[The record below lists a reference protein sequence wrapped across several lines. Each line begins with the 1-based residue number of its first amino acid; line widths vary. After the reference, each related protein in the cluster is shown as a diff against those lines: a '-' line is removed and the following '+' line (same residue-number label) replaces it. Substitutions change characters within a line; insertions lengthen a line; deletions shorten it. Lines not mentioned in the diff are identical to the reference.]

1 MVLPMHKLA
10 SYLIDA
16 RDSVQIQLSQQYADK
31 NKNQEKLYISSKL
44 AGTTMCKSLGVSV
57 GSEKSRLGLNISPE
71 DEQSI
76 LFETSR
82 PNRLFSEP
90 TLALR
95 DFTHGCTH
103 KFTIVFIVTSSDEVC
118 FNFI

>member
-57 GSEKSRLGLNISPE
+57 GIEKSWFGPKR
-71 DEQSI
+71 QSENH
-76 LFETSR
+76 LECSC
-82 PNRLFSEP
+82 LQ
-90 TLALR
+90 
-95 DFTHGCTH
+95 
-103 KFTIVFIVTSSDEVC
+103 KK
-118 FNFI
+118 